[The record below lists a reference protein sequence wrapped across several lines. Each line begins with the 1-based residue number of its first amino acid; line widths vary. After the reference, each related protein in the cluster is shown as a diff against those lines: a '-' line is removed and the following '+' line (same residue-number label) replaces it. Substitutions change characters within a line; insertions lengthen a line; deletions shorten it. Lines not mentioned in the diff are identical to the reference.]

1 MRSDKLTTKFQ
12 TALADAQSLAVGRDH
27 QFIEPLHV
35 MAALLD
41 QEDGTVQHLLSQAGI
56 NVDALRARL
65 DDALESLPRVEGT
78 AGDVHVSRE
87 LERLLNLT
95 DKLAQQRKDQYIASE
110 LWVLAALE
118 GRGQLGDLLRA
129 AGADKRRLSE
139 AIDRLRGGHKVQDP
153 GAEEQR
159 QALERYTIDLTARA

>member
-35 MAALLD
+35 MAALLH
-41 QEDGTVQHLLSQAGI
+41 QEDGTVQHLLGQAGVNI
-56 NVDALRARL
+56 DALSARL

-78 AGDVHVSRE
+78 GGDVHISRE

-129 AGADKRRLSE
+129 AGADKRRLNE
-139 AIDRLRGGHKVQDP
+139 AIDRLRGG
-153 GAEEQR
+153 R
-159 QALERYTIDLTARA
+159 RYRIRAPRNNARRSSATRLT